1 MLHLS
6 VLVLGSLRA
15 IIPRS
20 TLVLLGDLENNPEN
34 PARSEKNWLTNGMW
48 DVSCCMMK
56 AKDEE
61 DECIQ
66 RPELG
71 SSGTET
77 ETDTQRVGRSRREL
91 GEKSARKLDSVLLK
105 DGRHTDPKMV
115 LWAELGRLQ
124 PLPWKVP
131 QQFWDKNKV
140 LKKQTK
146 KKTIKKWHVDY

>member
-1 MLHLS
+1 
-6 VLVLGSLRA
+6 
-15 IIPRS
+15 
-20 TLVLLGDLENNPEN
+20 
-34 PARSEKNWLTNGMW
+34 
-48 DVSCCMMK
+48 MMK

-131 QQFWDKNKV
+131 QQF
-140 LKKQTK
+140 
-146 KKTIKKWHVDY
+146 